1 MTTTS
6 KNIAATGLVFAF
18 AVFYTL
24 AQDPA
29 SANPAAKAAE
39 IQKQAKAFIQANA
52 SGQTANYNNDGFDQ
66 AIALLEEA
74 LENGSLAPRDRMAVM
89 KDLAFAYLDRA
100 QDSDQADIA
109 KGHEILQSMAKIPGL
124 ADAERLDAELKFADL
139 LRDEYRADEAAA
151 FYEKVRAAAATGP
164 QRHYAEKQLVDIA
177 FQTKGAA
184 AALAL
189 YRDAFGHGSN
199 PGDMRGFYL
208 DKRYGMLDKAYELIV
223 DEIAAFNEKTPIN
236 ALRGAAKNLFD
247 AVQPHDLATLRA
259 KFDPQF
265 AKLVALNPAAG
276 EPVFAGVRVPY
287 AGWDN
292 GGALDSVSGPGTAE
306 WFLDHYV
313 ACIPN
318 NASVFPAFVQ
328 SRRHNLPAEKKMRFA
343 RLACAFADGANAA
356 TRDGI
361 RKDEL
366 RSAYLYPVLVDEENA
381 DKAVKAVE
389 QVIART
395 FPAAATN
402 AAEKADIY
410 REAARLEY
418 EFGREDLSRR
428 LLAVRESM
436 RAPRQNAEQ
445 VCTFVSDMPSDIP
458 SILASDAFK
467 KLPRGLLDKKYGQNL
482 QFLLE
487 TDVMSGTRLIGS
499 NDGISAPTE
508 FTAWADRFGFKVL
521 LRSYEKNTAEIRA
534 GFAQPV
540 GYEMYL
546 APSLEAPYH
555 CFLDHAAAKDGLLV
569 NFCTQYTGPNDH
581 VLLSAKSVRSSYQIL
596 DDGVAMLMDFP
607 WGTFYGFV
615 PKNGDLWHFETIHW
629 VAGGM
634 TWGGSESVHNR
645 SAWGVLKWAGI
656 SPEATTAIK
665 RALLPLAADNY
676 RNALSYRANGCID
689 RWMDN
694 ELGDRDFWLTALK
707 PFIAEKKWDAD
718 LALVKPEMSD
728 ADAVRIFD
736 ANAGD
741 WMNIQEVVSRLR
753 TDYLLKR
760 RLGE

>member
-6 KNIAATGLVFAF
+6 NNIAGTGLVFAF
-18 AVFYTL
+18 TVISTL
-24 AQDPA
+24 AQNPA
-29 SANPAAKAAE
+29 SAKPVAKAAE
-39 IQKQAKAFIQANA
+39 LQKQARAFIQANA
-52 SGQTANYNNDGFDQ
+52 SGPTANYDNSGYDQ

-74 LENGSLAPRDRMAVM
+74 LDDGSLAPRDRVAIM

-100 QDSDQADIA
+100 QDSNEADIA
-109 KGHEILQSMAKIPGL
+109 KGREILQSMAKVPGL
-124 ADAERLDAELKFADL
+124 TDAERLDAELRFADL

-151 FYEKVRAAAATGP
+151 LYEKVRAAAPPGP
-164 QRHYAEKQLVDIA
+164 QRHHAEKQLVDIA
-177 FQTKGAA
+177 FQTKGPA

-189 YRDAFGHGSN
+189 YRDAFGHGAN

-208 DKRYGMLDKAYELIV
+208 DKRYGMLDKAYEIV
-223 DEIAAFNEKTPIN
+223 VREIAAFDAKTPIAVLRN
-236 ALRGAAKNLFD
+236 AAMDLFD
-247 AVQPHDLATLRA
+247 AVSPRDLATLRA
-259 KFDPQF
+259 KFDPPY
-265 AKLVALNPAAG
+265 AKLAALDPRAG
-276 EPVFAGVRVPY
+276 DSVFANIRVAY
-287 AGWDN
+287 ATWGNN
-292 GGALDSVSGPGTAE
+292 GLFDAVSGPGTQA
-306 WFLDHYV
+306 WWLDHYL
-313 ACIPN
+313 
-318 NASVFPAFVQ
+318 ASVSNSPSIFAAFVQ
-328 SRRHNLPAEKKMRFA
+328 SRRHDLPAEMTMRLA
-343 RLACAFADGANAA
+343 RLAVTFADGADAA
-356 TRDGI
+356 TRNRI
-361 RKDEL
+361 HKDEL
-366 RSAYLYPVLVDEENA
+366 LSAYLYPVLADEADA
-381 DKAVKAVE
+381 DKAVKAVG

-410 REAARLEY
+410 RVAARLEY
-418 EFGREDLSRR
+418 EFGRENLSRR

-436 RAPRQNAEQ
+436 RAPRRNAEQ

-487 TDVMSGTRLIGS
+487 TDVMSGTRTLGA

-555 CFLDHAAAKDGLLV
+555 CFLDHAASKDGLLV

-607 WGTFYGFV
+607 WSTFYGFV

-645 SAWGVLKWAGI
+645 SSWGVLKWAGMT
-656 SPEATTAIK
+656 PEATTAIK

-694 ELGDRDFWLTALK
+694 ELGDRDFWLTTLK
-707 PFIAEKKWDAD
+707 PFIAERKWDAD
-718 LALVKPEMSD
+718 LALVKPDMGD

-736 ANAGD
+736 ASAGD

-753 TDYLLKR
+753 TDYLLKK

>member
-6 KNIAATGLVFAF
+6 KNIAATGLAFAF
-18 AVFYTL
+18 AALFAL
-24 AQDPA
+24 AQDSA
-29 SANPAAKAAE
+29 SANLAAKAAE
-39 IQKQAKAFIQANA
+39 VQKQAKALIQANA
-52 SGQTANYNNDGFDQ
+52 SGHTANYNNDGYDQ
-66 AIALLEEA
+66 AIALLEATLKDEA
-74 LENGSLAPRDRMAVM
+74 YAPAQRIALM
-89 KDLAFAYLDRA
+89 KDLAYACLDRA
-100 QDSDQADIA
+100 QDSDKADIA
-109 KGHEILQSMAKIPGL
+109 KGHAILEAATKLPDLS
-124 ADAERLDAELKFADL
+124 DAERLMAGINLADL
-139 LRDEYRADEAAA
+139 LWSEYRRDEAAA
-151 FYEKVRAAAATGP
+151 MYEKLHATAGP
-164 QRHYAEKQLVDIA
+164 GGPRSHLETRLVEHA
-177 FQTKGAA
+177 RETKGAA

-189 YRDAFGHGSN
+189 YRDAFGHGADN
-199 PGDMRGFYL
+199 RAMKKYYVDN
-208 DKRYGMLDKAYELIV
+208 GMHDRAYEIV
-223 DEIAAFNEKTPIN
+223 VREIAAFDAKTPIAVLRN
-236 ALRGAAKNLFD
+236 AAMDLFD
-247 AVQPHDLATLRA
+247 AVSPRDLATLRA
-259 KFDPQF
+259 KFDPPY
-265 AKLVALNPAAG
+265 AKLAALDPRAG
-276 EPVFAGVRVPY
+276 DSVFANIRVAY
-287 AGWDN
+287 ATWGNN
-292 GGALDSVSGPGTAE
+292 GLFDAVSGPGTQA
-306 WFLDHYV
+306 WWLDHYLASV
-313 ACIPN
+313 SNSP
-318 NASVFPAFVQ
+318 SVFPAFVQ
-328 SRRHNLPAEKKMRFA
+328 ARRHDLPAEKKMRFA
-343 RLACAFADGANAA
+343 RLACAFAEQANAT
-356 TRDGI
+356 TRNGI

-366 RSAYLYPVLVDEENA
+366 RGAYLYPVLVAEEDA
-381 DKAVKAVE
+381 DNAVKAVE
-389 QVIART
+389 QVIAKT
-395 FPAAATN
+395 FPAAVTN

-436 RAPRQNAEQ
+436 RAPRKNAEYA
-445 VCTFVSDMPSDIP
+445 CTFVSDMPSDLP

-487 TDVMSGTRLIGS
+487 TDVMSGARMIGAD
-499 NDGISAPTE
+499 DGISAPTE

-569 NFCTQYTGPNDH
+569 NFCTQYTGPNHH

-607 WGTFYGFV
+607 WSTFYGFV

-645 SAWGVLKWAGI
+645 SSWGVLKWAGMT
-656 SPEATTAIK
+656 PEATTAIK

-676 RNALSYRANGCID
+676 RNALSFRANGCID
-689 RWMDN
+689 HWMDN

-718 LALVKPEMSD
+718 LALVKPDMSD
-728 ADAVRIFD
+728 ADAIRIFD
-736 ANAGD
+736 AAAED

-753 TDYLLKR
+753 TDYLLKK

>member
-18 AVFYTL
+18 AALFTL
-24 AQDPA
+24 AQDSA
-29 SANPAAKAAE
+29 SANPDEVRKEAKAL
-39 IQKQAKAFIQANA
+39 IDANCK
-52 SGQTANYNNDGFDQ
+52 GPTANYNNDGYDQ
-66 AIALLEEA
+66 AIALLEAA
-74 LENGSLAPRDRMAVM
+74 LENGSLSPRERMAIM

-100 QDSDQADIA
+100 QDANEADIA
-109 KGHEILQSMAKIPGL
+109 KGRETLQSMAKIPGL
-124 ADAERLDAELKFADL
+124 TDAERLDAELKYADL
-139 LRDEYRADEAAA
+139 LRDENRTAEAAA
-151 FYEKVRAAAATGP
+151 LYEKVRAAAAPGP
-164 QRHYAEKQLVDIA
+164 QRRYAEQQLVDIA

-189 YRDAFGHGSN
+189 YRDAFGHGST
-199 PGDMRGFYL
+199 PADMRGFYL
-208 DKRYGMLDKAYELIV
+208 DKRYGMLDKAYELV
-223 DEIAAFNEKTPIN
+223 VAEIATFNEKTPVH

-259 KFDPQF
+259 KFDPPF
-265 AKLVALNPAAG
+265 AKLVALDPAAG

-287 AGWDN
+287 AGWEN
-292 GGALDSVSGPGTAE
+292 GGAMDSVSGPGTAE
-306 WFLDHYV
+306 WFLDHYA
-313 ACIPN
+313 ACVSNSP
-318 NASVFPAFVQ
+318 SVFPAFVQ
-328 SRRHNLPAEKKMRFA
+328 SRRHNLPAEKKLRFA
-343 RLACAFADGANAA
+343 RLARAFAEQANDA
-356 TRDGI
+356 TRNGI
-361 RKDEL
+361 RKEEL
-366 RSAYLYPVLVDEENA
+366 RSAYLYPVLVDEADA
-381 DKAVKAVE
+381 DKAVRAVE
-389 QVIART
+389 QVVART

-436 RAPRQNAEQ
+436 RAPRKNAEQ

-487 TDVMSGTRLIGS
+487 TDVMSGTRTLGA

-555 CFLDHAAAKDGLLV
+555 CFLDHAASKDGLLV

-581 VLLSAKSVRSSYQIL
+581 VLLSARSVRSSYQIL

-607 WGTFYGFV
+607 WSTFYGFV

-645 SAWGVLKWAGI
+645 SSWGVLKWAGMT
-656 SPEATTAIK
+656 PEATTAIK
-665 RALLPLAADNY
+665 RAILPVAADNY

-689 RWMDN
+689 HWMDN

-707 PFIAEKKWDAD
+707 PFIDGKKWDAD
-718 LALVKPEMSD
+718 LARVKPDMSD

-736 ANAGD
+736 TAAED

-753 TDYLLKR
+753 TDYLLKKR
-760 RLGE
+760 FGE